1 MMSASI
7 VESRKSKRAK
17 VVRAGTISTSNSQTT
32 WPCVV
37 RNISEA
43 GALIQAASTYFIPQ
57 EFNLLVELEG
67 LDAKCEV
74 VWRRGTKVGV
84 RFLEKPET

>member
-1 MMSASI
+1 M

-17 VVRAGTISTSNSQTT
+17 LVRAGTISTSNSQTT

-37 RNISEA
+37 RNLSKA
-43 GALIQAASTYFIPQ
+43 GALIQATSTYSIPK
-57 EFNLLVELEG
+57 EFDLLVELEE
-67 LDAKCEV
+67 LDVRCEV

-84 RFLEKPET
+84 RFLEKATSAPAAP